1 MTVGVSRKRLRALHL
16 CSRFRFAGIRFLFM
30 ARRMLSSVA
39 QQAKDLRQQ
48 LKAVFP
54 LCKFRVRSSNYSMGS
69 SIRVSWMDGP
79 MVSEVEA
86 IANRYE
92 SIRRDEGSGEI
103 LSGGN
108 RYVHC
113 ERRFS
118 IAVFEAAVMTVCRD
132 WGVELVPTVV
142 CGPSEFSS
150 PHIPHEANPQRCW
163 RRREGSSV
171 VGDGLSG

>member
-1 MTVGVSRKRLRALHL
+1 
-16 CSRFRFAGIRFLFM
+16 
-30 ARRMLSSVA
+30 MLSSVA

-54 LCKFRVRSSNYSMGS
+54 LCQFRVRSSNYSMGS
-69 SIRVSWMDGP
+69 SIRVSWIDGP
-79 MVSEVEA
+79 TVAEVDA
-86 IANRYE
+86 IAGGYE

-132 WGVELVPTVV
+132 WGVEPIPSVV
-142 CGPSEFSS
+142 CGQSEFAS
-150 PHIPHEANPQRCW
+150 PHIPHEVKNLSENRCLKW
-163 RRREGSSV
+163 IEV
-171 VGDGLSG
+171 LK